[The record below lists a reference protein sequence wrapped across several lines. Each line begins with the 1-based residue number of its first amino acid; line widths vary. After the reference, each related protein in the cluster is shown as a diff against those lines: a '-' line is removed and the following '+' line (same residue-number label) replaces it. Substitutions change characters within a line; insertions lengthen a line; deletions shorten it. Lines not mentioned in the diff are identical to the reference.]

1 MFKYLGE
8 HRVELK
14 RQKDV
19 ITCVEVREHPVAVM
33 ALGPELVLWL
43 REMAHHIHVSSNYQ
57 CN

>member
-1 MFKYLGE
+1 M
-8 HRVELK
+8 ELK